1 MSIILHFL
9 LSKVI
14 PALVLLLFMVIMNSG
29 TVFKETFGLNRRI
42 PENFVLLQVSIGNE
56 EWSAADYY
64 LKELKTE
71 WKKLLPSL
79 QFSVERDE
87 INHFQQ
93 TLARMTGFIEAKE
106 KAGTLAELRA
116 LEETWRDLGR

>member
-1 MSIILHFL
+1 
-9 LSKVI
+9 
-14 PALVLLLFMVIMNSG
+14 MVIMNSG

-106 KAGTLAELRA
+106 KAGTLADLRA
-116 LEETWRDLGR
+116 LEGRNLGR

>member
-1 MSIILHFL
+1 MSNILHFL
-9 LSKVI
+9 LSKVL
-14 PALVLLLFMVIMNSG
+14 PALVLLLFIVIMNSG

-42 PENFVLLQVSIGNE
+42 PENFVLLQLSISNE

-93 TLARMTGFIEAKE
+93 TLARMTGFIEARE
-106 KAGTLAELRA
+106 KAGTLVELRA

>member
-1 MSIILHFL
+1 MSNILHFL
-9 LSKVI
+9 LSKVL
-14 PALVLLLFMVIMNSG
+14 PALVLLLFIVIMNSG

-42 PENFVLLQVSIGNE
+42 PENFVLLQVSISNE

-93 TLARMTGFIEAKE
+93 TLARMTGFIEARE
-106 KAGTLAELRA
+106 KAGTLVELRA